1 MKVDRLIQGCQV
13 FNVYRKRFES
23 ADVAIIDDKFAY
35 VGAPLAEIVAS
46 EVINGKGK
54 WMIPGLVDIH
64 LHVESTMLT
73 PSEFSAGILVQGTT
87 TAVTDPHEIANVF
100 GVKGVQAMLDLED
113 GPADLFYGI
122 PSSVP
127 STNFET
133 TGGII
138 DQPEVRA
145 LLDHPKILCLGE
157 VMNFHDLVAEGE
169 TRIKRL
175 IATMSERSPRP
186 IIEGHCPRLSGLDL
200 QKFLFAGVDADHTQQ
215 TVESLREKIG
225 LGMFVEIQDKSLS
238 PELLKAVVDE
248 KMSEYCCLVTDDT
261 MVDILVSEGHLNRVF
276 RRAVGMG
283 LPVEEA
289 IYLTTYTPARR
300 MGLTDRGSIAPGRLA
315 DFVILD
321 DVSTFAI
328 HQIYKNGRLANT
340 EALPLSKKIF
350 PEEFYSSVHLTPRTI
365 SDFDIATTG
374 DFAKCRLMRVNQE
387 STFTEEV
394 HVDVPV
400 KDGKLTWENQGFGMI
415 AVFDRYTGKNSAFG
429 FVDGDCLKK
438 GAIATTYAHDHHNLM
453 VIGYSTIDMLKAA
466 NRVIEIQ
473 GGMTAVLNGE
483 FISEIALPVAG
494 ILSDK
499 PLASVAKEMESF
511 RKAMESL
518 GWVHHNPIMS
528 LSTLSLPV
536 SPALKISDQGLID
549 VRAGKIVSLIISE

>member
-200 QKFLFAGVDADHTQQ
+200 QKFLFAGVDADHTQK

-225 LGMFVEIQDKSLS
+225 LGMFVEIQD
-238 PELLKAVVDE
+238 
-248 KMSEYCCLVTDDT
+248 
-261 MVDILVSEGHLNRVF
+261 
-276 RRAVGMG
+276 
-283 LPVEEA
+283 
-289 IYLTTYTPARR
+289 
-300 MGLTDRGSIAPGRLA
+300 
-315 DFVILD
+315 
-321 DVSTFAI
+321 
-328 HQIYKNGRLANT
+328 
-340 EALPLSKKIF
+340 
-350 PEEFYSSVHLTPRTI
+350 
-365 SDFDIATTG
+365 
-374 DFAKCRLMRVNQE
+374 
-387 STFTEEV
+387 
-394 HVDVPV
+394 
-400 KDGKLTWENQGFGMI
+400 
-415 AVFDRYTGKNSAFG
+415 
-429 FVDGDCLKK
+429 
-438 GAIATTYAHDHHNLM
+438 
-453 VIGYSTIDMLKAA
+453 
-466 NRVIEIQ
+466 
-473 GGMTAVLNGE
+473 
-483 FISEIALPVAG
+483 
-494 ILSDK
+494 
-499 PLASVAKEMESF
+499 
-511 RKAMESL
+511 
-518 GWVHHNPIMS
+518 
-528 LSTLSLPV
+528 
-536 SPALKISDQGLID
+536 
-549 VRAGKIVSLIISE
+549 